1 MKNQQGVAMIIFVII
16 TPILMTTFFIGL
28 QGSRALQNKSRIEDA
43 VDMAN
48 QAVISQKSTD
58 KQDAKALVDEYMRA
72 YMTDK
77 NNGIKVN
84 VEKLGCYDSAACRED
99 SANGKP
105 IYIESKLSVVSNHD
119 YWFKNAFSDESTYD
133 VAAASTSRKLQGT
146 PADVYFI
153 ADMSGSMMRP
163 FRARRNGKSKFEV
176 LAGVIKR
183 VTADLE
189 IYNSRH
195 TYKHRVALTGYNY
208 YTYHRATN
216 RAIYNVRQ
224 YNLNRINIRNI
235 IDNMLKS
242 KPIGR
247 QSSGSYG
254 YFYDMLLT
262 SEFKTFNDQIAL
274 FRPRGVTAS
283 EQGIMRAAQIADQ
296 AVNLNDNQ
304 VFIILSDGND
314 SYPRVTR
321 ALVQAG
327 MCRKI
332 KTLFNNKRSI
342 NGEAITVT
350 FAVIGIDYNVKSF
363 PAMSNCVG
371 PGNVY
376 HASSGEDVYKNIIN
390 LISEESG
397 RLVTH

>member
-16 TPILMTTFFIGL
+16 APILMTTFFIGL
-28 QGSRALQNKSRIEDA
+28 QGARALQNKSRIEDA

-48 QAVISQKSTD
+48 MAVISQKSTE
-58 KQDAKALVDEYMRA
+58 KQAAKALADEYMRT
-72 YMTDK
+72 YMTGE
-77 NNGIKVN
+77 NNSIKVN
-84 VEKLGCYDSAACRED
+84 VEKLGCYDSAACRKD
-99 SANGKP
+99 SANGKS
-105 IYIESKLSVVSNHD
+105 IYIESKLSAVSNHD
-119 YWFKNAFSDESTYD
+119 YWFKNPFSDESSYD
-133 VAAASTSRKLQGT
+133 VAAASTSRKFQGK

-153 ADMSGSMMRP
+153 ADMSGSMTSP
-163 FRARRNGKSKFEV
+163 FKAKRNGKSKFEV

-216 RAIYNVRQ
+216 GAIYEARQ
-224 YNLNRINIRNI
+224 YNQNNINIRYVV
-235 IDNMLKS
+235 DNMLKV
-242 KPIGR
+242 KPLGR

-283 EQGIMRAAQIADQ
+283 DQGIMRAAQIADR
-296 AVNLNDNQ
+296 AVDLNDNQ

-314 SYPRVTR
+314 TYPWVTR
-321 ALVQAG
+321 DLVQAG
-327 MCRKI
+327 MCSKI
-332 KTLFNNKRSI
+332 KKLFNNKKSLH
-342 NGEAITVT
+342 GEDITVT

-363 PAMSNCVG
+363 PAMSTCVG
-371 PGNVY
+371 PDNVY
-376 HASSGEDVYKNIIN
+376 HASSDEDVYKNIIN